1 MSLKTARKF
10 PKSFRV
16 HKVDSPEIPK
26 KRQYFF
32 MFQHSQTC
40 KMELLAKIAA
50 ISAEKFFLIYEV
62 IKLGTITFQFL
73 QPHKCSSISCNQDS
87 L

>member
-16 HKVDSPEIPK
+16 HKVDFPEIPK
-26 KRQYFF
+26 KRQFF
-32 MFQHSQTC
+32 LFQHSQTC

-50 ISAEKFFLIYEV
+50 IFAEKSFVICEV